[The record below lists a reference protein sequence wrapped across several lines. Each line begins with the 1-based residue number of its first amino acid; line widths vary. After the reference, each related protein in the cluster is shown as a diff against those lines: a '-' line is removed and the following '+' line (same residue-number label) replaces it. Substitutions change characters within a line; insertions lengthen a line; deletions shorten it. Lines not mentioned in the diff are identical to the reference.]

1 MNKPVDNLDHNP
13 NQKAVIDF
21 CETHFKDNW
30 GLNVY
35 SDNDV
40 DTFIVIAVPSKLYG
54 KHSSLVTGA
63 SIEHTMAVVNKIKTT
78 EQLS

>member
-1 MNKPVDNLDHNP
+1 MNKPVDKLEHKENE
-13 NQKAVIDF
+13 KAVIDF
-21 CETHFKDNW
+21 CKANYKDNW

-54 KHSSLVTGA
+54 KHGSLITGA
-63 SIEHTMAVVNKIKTT
+63 SIECTQAVVDRIRKNNP
-78 EQLS
+78 

>member
-1 MNKPVDNLDHNP
+1 MNKPVDKLEHKENE
-13 NQKAVIDF
+13 KAVIDF
-21 CETHFKDNW
+21 CKANYKDNW

-54 KHSSLVTGA
+54 EHGDFSLITGA
-63 SIEHTMAVVNKIKTT
+63 SIECVQPLLGRIRKNNP
-78 EQLS
+78 